1 MRQLQ
6 LKATSSKKRTSDEV
20 PEQLEK
26 RVKLSS
32 SGNPSRH
39 SCRTPFSVQE
49 HGEELGQALGRPET
63 YREVSERAGRQLK
76 TAGRLTE
83 SCVSLP
89 LAHSPPSLTRLVS
102 KCFVYR
108 LGLAP
113 SATPAPPKP
122 DVPSTSELTPQKTA
136 PPQLEDTTGEGDGD
150 ESSTTDTPKKVDAE
164 PPLKKKKTKGQAPT
178 RSSPRKQVAKR
189 ATGAPKKS
197 PLENLEETLAAGGTV
212 DVNLSEDSD
221 NLDINEVHDDAS
233 DDEVSLAK
241 FTKLH

>member
-49 HGEELGQALGRPET
+49 HGEELGQALGRPKT
-63 YREVSERAGRQLK
+63 YREIPERAGRQSE
-76 TAGRLTE
+76 TTSRLTE
-83 SCVSLP
+83 SCVSLS
-89 LAHSPPSLTRLVS
+89 LAHSPPSLTRLAS
-102 KCFVYR
+102 KCYVYR

-113 SATPAPPKP
+113 PATPTP

-136 PPQLEDTTGEGDGD
+136 PPQLEDTTGGGDGD
-150 ESSTTDTPKKVDAE
+150 ESSTTDTPK
-164 PPLKKKKTKGQAPT
+164 
-178 RSSPRKQVAKR
+178 RSTPRR
-189 ATGAPKKS
+189 
-197 PLENLEETLAAGGTV
+197 L
-212 DVNLSEDSD
+212 
-221 NLDINEVHDDAS
+221 
-233 DDEVSLAK
+233 
-241 FTKLH
+241 